1 MKATHLF
8 TQTLLSVA
16 MLVTAPTVAQI
27 KTVSVSTPPEIK
39 LVPLPSRV
47 VVFQDFDASEPNIAR
62 QKKEELIGECVDS
75 LLSVFAKTVTTLLPA
90 VECIL
95 VPAAKMED
103 STETPFLI
111 LRRYRADLAFGIADF
126 RPEVVQGEVT
136 TTKNDDNSKS
146 KRAKYSMTA
155 SGTLRIYNS
164 SALLKTFPFSESEFL
179 QDRAVMSGLFAAG
192 PSLVKNRETAL
203 EVTDRAARHL
213 AEKFVPQ
220 QTAYSITLFHKKELK
235 EVTDLIEH
243 DNYKEALEKALPLTT
258 HENEAISSR
267 ACYLCALLYHTQMD
281 FAKAFEY
288 AERARKIKK
297 MITTEQWNT
306 YYYFLKRYAVDNEVV
321 WKQR

>member
-1 MKATHLF
+1 MKAHHLLV
-8 TQTLLSVA
+8 QILLSVA
-16 MLVTAPTVAQI
+16 LLVTASAPGQI
-27 KTVSVSTPPEIK
+27 KTAEVPTPPEIN
-39 LVPLPSRV
+39 LVPLPSRI
-47 VVFQDFDASEPNIAR
+47 VVFQDFESIPQFVR
-62 QKKEELIGECVDS
+62 QKKEALVSDCADS
-75 LLSVFAKTVTTLLPA
+75 LLSVFGRTMINLLPS
-90 VECIL
+90 VECL
-95 VPAAKMED
+95 VVPIAKDD
-103 STETPFLI
+103 SLETPFAL

-192 PSLVKNRETAL
+192 PSLVKNKEAAL
-203 EVTDRAARHL
+203 EVADQAAQHL
-213 AEKFVPQ
+213 AEKFVSR
-220 QTAYSITLFHKKELK
+220 QTAFTITLFKKKELK

-243 DNYKEALEKALPLTT
+243 DNYKEALPKVLPLTT

-267 ACYLCALLYHTQMD
+267 ACYLCAFLYHMQMD

-297 MITTEQWNT
+297 IITAEQWNT